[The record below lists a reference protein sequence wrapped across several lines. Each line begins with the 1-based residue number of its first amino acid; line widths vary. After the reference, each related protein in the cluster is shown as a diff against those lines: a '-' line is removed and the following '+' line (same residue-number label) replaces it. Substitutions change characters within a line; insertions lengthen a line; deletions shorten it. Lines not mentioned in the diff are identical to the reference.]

1 MNDSCTVA
9 VIGGGPAGLSTA
21 IRLAREEVSTILI
34 ADSVGPAIHAAE
46 TLPPNTKRELRDL
59 GMSESCLAHIGVPC
73 YGIEA
78 AWGTSTPT
86 LHSNL
91 VEPYGHGWHIDARL
105 FRKALLALGQ
115 SAGVTVIRG
124 RCVGVE
130 EAARWHVNVQTD
142 QGVQR
147 IHCDFLVDATGRT
160 ASVART
166 LGARLR
172 RLDSMVALV
181 AVLEA
186 ASPAATLAVEAVSNG
201 WWYCNPSPGMGTLTG
216 FVTDADLARRSG
228 AANASV
234 WLSQLAQTT
243 FVSQRV
249 RRRQNVRRVLAR
261 SCASAFLD
269 PLAGDRWLA
278 VGDAVAVVD
287 PLSSQ
292 GISKA
297 LASGK
302 RAAQAIAAYLLGDG
316 SRLSSYAARGR
327 AEHQAYISAR
337 TGNYLLERRWAAEA
351 FWLRRQTGEGAPIAP
366 STRTMPGTIHYGA

>member
-1 MNDSCTVA
+1 VRNGCAVA
-9 VIGGGPAGLSTA
+9 IVGGGPAGLSTA
-21 IRLAREEVSTILI
+21 IHLAREGVPTALI
-34 ADSVGPAIHAAE
+34 ADSIGSVVPAAE

-59 GMSESCLAHIGVPC
+59 GMSESCLAQVGVPC

-78 AWGTSTPT
+78 AWGRSTPT

-130 EAARWHVNVQTD
+130 EGARWRVNVQTD

-160 ASVART
+160 ASVARL

-181 AVLEA
+181 TVLEA

-201 WWYCNPSPGMGTLTG
+201 WWYCNPSPRQGTLTG

-234 WLSQLAQTT
+234 WLDQLTRTT

-249 RRRQNVRRVLAR
+249 RRQQNVRRVLVT
-261 SCASAFLD
+261 SCASALLD
-269 PLAGDRWLA
+269 PLVGDRWLA
-278 VGDAVAVVD
+278 VGDAIAVID

-302 RAAQAIAAYLLGDG
+302 RAAQAIAAHLLGDS

-327 AEHQAYISAR
+327 AEHQAYVSAR

-351 FWLRRQTGEGAPIAP
+351 FWLRRQTSVEAPIPP
-366 STRTMPGTIHYGA
+366 STRTMPTSIHYGA